1 MSTTSALSLG
11 QAAQNINNLISFKLV
26 KDSLLSTC
34 GSAVKSVLDTAK
46 VALPNL
52 TKVGNTGALGLGLK
66 ALGLGLAGYSAI
78 SGMTNLY
85 SASKDLAGSPSYD
98 TASGNLLKA
107 GLDGFGM
114 VSALGLAFGKVNAL
128 PLAIAYASSGI
139 AKEGENLM
147 MGNSS
152 LMKIPVLSQLFNFQ
166 AHEGAGYE
174 LQNVSK
180 LTKLNDKFIEMDN
193 AIRKRL
199 GFSDYL
205 LRTTDGAIT
214 QRSEE
219 ATKKVFKDI
228 YTNQQNLGAI

>member
-26 KDSLLSTC
+26 KDSLLGT
-34 GSAVKSVLDTAK
+34 GGNAVKSVLDTAK
-46 VALPNL
+46 VVLPNL
-52 TKVGNTGALGLGLK
+52 MKVGNTGALGLGLK

-114 VSALGLAFGKVNAL
+114 ISALGLAFGKANAL
-128 PLAIAYASSGI
+128 PLAIAYAGSGI
-139 AKEGENLM
+139 AKEVEKLM
-147 MGNSS
+147 VGGSS
-152 LMKIPVLSQLFNFQ
+152 LTKIPVLSQLLNFQ
-166 AHEGAGYE
+166 ANEGAGYE
-174 LQNVSK
+174 LQNASK
-180 LTKLNDKFIEMDN
+180 LTALNDKFIEMDN
-193 AIRKRL
+193 AMRKKL
-199 GFSDYL
+199 GFNDYL
-205 LRTTDGAIT
+205 LRTTYSDIT

-219 ATKKVFKDI
+219 ATKQVLKGI
-228 YTNQQNLGAI
+228 YENKQNLGAI

>member
-11 QAAQNINNLISFKLV
+11 QAAQSINNLVSFKLV
-26 KDSLLSTC
+26 KDSLLSTG

-46 VALPNL
+46 VVLPNL
-52 TKVGNTGALGLGLK
+52 MKVGNTGALGLGLK

-78 SGMTNLY
+78 SGITNLY
-85 SASKDLAGSPSYD
+85 TASKDLAGSPSYD
-98 TASGNLLKA
+98 TGSYNLLKA

-114 VSALGLAFGKVNAL
+114 ISALGLAFGKVSAL

-139 AKEGENLM
+139 AKEGEKVML
-147 MGNSS
+147 GESA
-152 LMKIPVLSQLFNFQ
+152 LVKIPVLSQLLNFQ

-174 LQNVSK
+174 LQNASK

-205 LRTTDGAIT
+205 LRTTDSAIT

-219 ATKKVFKDI
+219 ATRQVLKGI
-228 YTNQQNLGAI
+228 YENKQNLGAI

>member
-1 MSTTSALSLG
+1 MIAQGFSLKTS
-11 QAAQNINNLISFKLV
+11 
-26 KDSLLSTC
+26 
-34 GSAVKSVLDTAK
+34 
-46 VALPNL
+46 
-52 TKVGNTGALGLGLK
+52 
-66 ALGLGLAGYSAI
+66 
-78 SGMTNLY
+78 
-85 SASKDLAGSPSYD
+85 
-98 TASGNLLKA
+98 
-107 GLDGFGM
+107 
-114 VSALGLAFGKVNAL
+114 
-128 PLAIAYASSGI
+128 
-139 AKEGENLM
+139 
-147 MGNSS
+147 
-152 LMKIPVLSQLFNFQ
+152 FQ